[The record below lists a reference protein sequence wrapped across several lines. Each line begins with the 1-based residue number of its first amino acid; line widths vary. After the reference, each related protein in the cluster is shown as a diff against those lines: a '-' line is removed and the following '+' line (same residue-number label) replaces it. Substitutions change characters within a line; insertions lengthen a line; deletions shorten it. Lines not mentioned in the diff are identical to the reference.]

1 MESIPPK
8 KYCTTVNKPN
18 PMEIYL
24 GVHVLIPR
32 GKILEGYALNCKVII
47 LREQDTLIHSAAA
60 WNFSYISIIKW
71 KNKIKNKFHQ
81 FKKLPIGKLKYSKT
95 SSEQRYEKDNIY
107 NKHRVGILC
116 DLVQILQKE
125 KRGKNINRNKS

>member
-1 MESIPPK
+1 ME
-8 KYCTTVNKPN
+8 
-18 PMEIYL
+18 MYL

-60 WNFSYISIIKW
+60 WNFSYISIVKW
-71 KNKIKNKFHQ
+71 KTKIKNKFHQ
-81 FKKLPIGKLKYSKT
+81 IKKLPIGKLKYSET

-125 KRGKNINRNKS
+125 KRAKNINRNKS

>member
-1 MESIPPK
+1 M
-8 KYCTTVNKPN
+8 KYCTAVNKPN
-18 PMEIYL
+18 TMEMYL

-32 GKILEGYALNCKVII
+32 GKILEGYTLNCKVII

-71 KNKIKNKFHQ
+71 KTKIKNKFHQ

-125 KRGKNINRNKS
+125 KKAKNINRNKS

>member
-8 KYCTTVNKPN
+8 KYCTAVNKPN
-18 PMEIYL
+18 TMEMYL

-32 GKILEGYALNCKVII
+32 GKILEGYALNYKVII

-71 KNKIKNKFHQ
+71 KTKIKNKFHQ

-125 KRGKNINRNKS
+125 KRAKNINRNKS